1 MDVAIPIEDG
11 DFCELLFEHKEKL
24 PDICYLKIMD
34 MLKIHHSGVK
44 NENDIYIEL
53 VDNIDK
59 VEPDVMKLIMKKF
72 QHMLKSQIVIVHT
85 NNKSNWSKYIIAI
98 TFFSIFILQ
107 KINICINKT

>member
-34 MLKIHHSGVK
+34 MLKTHHSGVK
-44 NENDIYIEL
+44 NENDIYNEL

-72 QHMLKSQIVIVHT
+72 QYMLKSQIVVVHT
-85 NNKSNWSKYIIAI
+85 IKNSNWRVYTLLSIACL
-98 TFFSIFILQ
+98 FFILHNV
-107 KINICINKT
+107 NICLNKP